1 MLVEAEIPMALIT
14 ISLAVEGLDALGRK
28 QALSNREEI
37 IDFVLKFRM
46 SDGSFGTRGS
56 SIDSVYYAVKPFYC

>member
-1 MLVEAEIPMALIT
+1 MLVEAEIPTALIS
-14 ISLAVEGLDALGRK
+14 ISLAVEGLATLGRK
-28 QALSNREEI
+28 PLSNREEI
-37 IDFVLKFRM
+37 INFVLKFRM